1 MSFGGHVLDMINR
14 LAQNKA
20 MLNGRR
26 ERLRELRDMYYEVNK
41 PADNPTRY
49 QYKKLSEKE
58 RQELKLEILQL
69 EKRDRFVR
77 MFAIVV
83 ALVITIGIFYVLFIR

>member
-14 LAQNKA
+14 LAQNEA

-41 PADNPTRY
+41 PADNLTRY
-49 QYKKLSEKE
+49 N
-58 RQELKLEILQL
+58 
-69 EKRDRFVR
+69 
-77 MFAIVV
+77 
-83 ALVITIGIFYVLFIR
+83 

>member
-26 ERLRELRDMYYEVNK
+26 ERLRGLRDIYYEVNK
-41 PADNPTRY
+41 PTQTSKRHI
-49 QYKKLSEKE
+49 YKKLTEEE
-58 RQELKLEILQL
+58 RQVLKREIIKLERRDMLVRILAL
-69 EKRDRFVR
+69 F
-77 MFAIVV
+77 I
-83 ALVITIGIFYVLFIR
+83 ALVGTLATFYFIFK